1 MREVDFSEHTVR
13 RRWREVKGALR
24 EDLTVWTRHYLK
36 RLLEHTLEEEREV
49 YLRAARH
56 ERTPD
61 RQDYRNGS
69 YTRDLGTEL
78 GLLRHL
84 RVPRTRQRGFVPQV
98 LDRYQRRRP
107 AVAALL
113 REAFLTGA
121 STRRVGPLL
130 APLLGERVSAS
141 TVSRITQALDADVA
155 AFHRRRVQ
163 TPILYLLLDG
173 IRLRVKTP
181 TGVQQRLVLCAYG
194 LTPAGPAAPPELP
207 ASEGRERR
215 GLGRLPAGP
224 LRPGPRPGSRCRLV
238 VTDGSPGLHAA
249 LDIVYPY
256 VRRQRCWVHK
266 LRNVAAKL
274 PRRHQ
279 AACLGEVAQ
288 IYGAPTERAARQA
301 FRAWAR
307 PLAGPRPPGRR
318 LSRARP
324 RRVAQRASR
333 CPPEH
338 RQKIRTTNAIERAF
352 REVRRRV
359 RPMTCFTNP
368 ASCDRIV
375 YAVVTHLNTE
385 WELHPLKGFTQ
396 KS

>member
-36 RLLEHTLEEEREV
+36 RLLEHTLEEEREI

-56 ERTPD
+56 ERTQE
-61 RQDYRNGS
+61 RQDYRNG
-69 YTRDLGTEL
+69 YYARDLGTEL

-141 TVSRITQALDADVA
+141 TVSRITQTLDADVA
-155 AFHRRRVQ
+155 AFHRRPLRL
-163 TPILYLLLDG
+163 PIQYLLLDG

-181 TGVQQRLVLCAYG
+181 TGVQQRLLLCAYG
-194 LTPAGPAAPPELP
+194 LTPAGQRRLLSFRQAQAESAAAWGAFLQDLY
-207 ASEGRERR
+207 AR
-215 GLGRLPAGP
+215 GLTGEP
-224 LRPGPRPGSRCRLV
+224 LQLV

-256 VRRQRCWVHK
+256 VLRQRCWVHK

-279 AACLGEVAQ
+279 AACLGDVAR
-288 IYGAPTERAARQA
+288 IYAAPTERGARQA
-301 FRAWAR
+301 FRAWAAR
-307 PLAGPRPPGRR
+307 WRGHAPQAVACLERDLGEL
-318 LSRARP
+318 LSCFACAP
-324 RRVAQRASR
+324 AHRV
-333 CPPEH
+333 
-338 RQKIRTTNAIERAF
+338 KIRTTNAIERAF

-368 ASCDRIV
+368 ASCDRII

-385 WELHPLKGFTQ
+385 WELHPLKEFTQ